1 MPGPGD
7 ARSLKVYQRA
17 KNAIETIA
25 DAMQNNPQTTLDNSV
40 IDVVLQSRLPCT
52 RSSTLWLSRFLRRCA
67 HAEEKAAQ
75 IKLTSIGYVQFLL
88 EEFVMRAEGILDQ
101 AYIQL
106 STSKKAAPVDPQSLE
121 AGYQAIK
128 KRMASFRR
136 ELMESFQDV
145 HQTYMTAFKEN
156 LQFQQMRDY
165 YQSLLKNR
173 GIQSVFSGL

>member
-1 MPGPGD
+1 
-7 ARSLKVYQRA
+7 
-17 KNAIETIA
+17 
-25 DAMQNNPQTTLDNSV
+25 
-40 IDVVLQSRLPCT
+40 
-52 RSSTLWLSRFLRRCA
+52 
-67 HAEEKAAQ
+67 
-75 IKLTSIGYVQFLL
+75 
-88 EEFVMRAEGILDQ
+88 MRAEGILDQ

>member
-1 MPGPGD
+1 MPD
-7 ARSLKVYQRA
+7 SLKVYQRA

-25 DAMQNNPQTTLDNSV
+25 DAMQNNPQTTLDNFV
-40 IDVVLQSRLPCT
+40 IDVVLQSRLPVYQIINSLAYRGFYGGALT
-52 RSSTLWLSRFLRRCA
+52 
-67 HAEEKAAQ
+67 HEEKAAL